1 MVQSS
6 ASSPSASTE
15 MHSPSTPEKFVD
27 APVDGGTS
35 TQRQELDT
43 RVDVDGDTNMP
54 EVELGSPTPVGD
66 MDSSS
71 VGDDRKRTADV
82 DVSDL
87 ERQIRED
94 PMMDSLF
101 VQSGT
106 RMVLFDVMSAFT
118 TSRRNR

>member
-1 MVQSS
+1 
-6 ASSPSASTE
+6 
-15 MHSPSTPEKFVD
+15 MHSPSTPERFVD
-27 APVDGGTS
+27 APVDGGTP
-35 TQRQELDT
+35 TQGQELDT

-54 EVELGSPTPVGD
+54 EVGFGSPTPVGD

-87 ERQIRED
+87 EKQIRED

-101 VQSGT
+101 VHQEPECVVRCHVS
-106 RMVLFDVMSAFT
+106 LC
-118 TSRRNR
+118 NI